1 MPRPRNTLLSLEV
14 TPYYHCV
21 SRCVRR
27 AFLCGDDIHSGR
39 SFEHRRG
46 WIEQR
51 LLELADVFAI
61 DIAAYAVMSN
71 HYHVVLHIDSEQ
83 AQQWSECEVVERW
96 HRLFNGTVLSQ
107 RYSRGG
113 VLSQAESKALAKVIA
128 TWRQRLESISWF
140 MRCLNEPIARAANRE
155 DDVSG
160 RFWEG
165 RFKSQ
170 ALLDEKALVACM
182 AYVDLN
188 PIRAKL
194 AQSPETSA
202 HTSIKR
208 RIEHARANPLPNHFD
223 QQSNGLLP
231 FAGNH
236 RNDMP
241 KGLPFRLSDYLEL
254 VDCSGRI
261 IREDKKGQIPED
273 LPDILQRLELDMD
286 TRHWLYLTQHFEHPF
301 KHLVGAAHHVRSA
314 CEALGQRWVQ
324 GISQCERLFSSS

>member
-1 MPRPRNTLLSLEV
+1 MPRARNTLLCLDV

-27 AFLCGDDIHSGR
+27 AFLCGEDSHSGR
-39 SFEHRRG
+39 NFEHRRG

-51 LLELADVFAI
+51 LLKLADIFAI

-71 HYHVVLHIDSEQ
+71 HYHVVLRIDTEQ
-83 AQQWSECEVVERW
+83 AQVWSECEVVERW
-96 HRLFNGTVLSQ
+96 HRLFNGNVLSQ
-107 RYSRGG
+107 RYSHGE
-113 VLSQAESKALAKVIA
+113 VLTAAESKALTAVIA
-128 TWRQRLESISWF
+128 TWRQRLVSISWF

-155 DDVSG
+155 DEVSG

-170 ALLDEKALVACM
+170 ALLDEKALAVCM

-188 PIRAKL
+188 PIRAML
-194 AQSPETSA
+194 AHSPETSA

-208 RIEHARANPLPNHFD
+208 RIEHARTMPRPNHLD
-223 QQSNGLLP
+223 QQNNGLLP
-231 FAGNH
+231 FAGNPC
-236 RNDMP
+236 NDIP

-261 IREDKKGQIPED
+261 IRDDKKGKIPED
-273 LPDILQRLELDMD
+273 LPDILQRLELDME
-286 TRHWLYLTQHFEHPF
+286 TRHWLYLTQHFERPF
-301 KHLVGAAHHVRSA
+301 RHLVGAAYHVRAA

-324 GISQCERLFSSS
+324 GINQCERLFSSG